1 MLDLFEE
8 SQSKTL
14 LFTTSTSGR
23 LQQTDGRQSAS
34 TGIYQCTLEPENN
47 DDDFNS
53 GDESSELC
61 HVAAKLGDGKN
72 FVRTMHQTELVLRN
86 TQFDLSS
93 LRSASNENNENSNAN
108 AEKKNYLYANTHA
121 KYGADQ
127 ESDWEIIRAE
137 LPQKGD
143 LNSDALN
150 QDGTLRFESVFRT
163 VEGIDWNECDFDCCV
178 KNDKINQKWDEGANY
193 EYRHAYWQTIA
204 RSFVVDEHTG
214 DVFISWEGFY
224 KDCGKI
230 YGASKTLQWTIGVS
244 RLKMEDP
251 SCTFLET
258 TDETYLTD
266 SHFPKCTEPVSIVYQ
281 SSRGRE
287 VALPYGG
294 FAVIPVASTGRSTGN
309 DKRSFLL
316 SVLSS
321 SGIGIGEL
329 TSRVWAF
336 PEGGNY
342 LKDGSKRQDL
352 TGSGTVIDE
361 IFMNQ
366 NVWDGG
372 SLRLHYSPA
381 TGKPDYL
388 CRTIFEEGIEC
399 LPISVTI
406 QDGIPVVE
414 SMGKA
419 ESFLSKEQTAIFC
432 RLGDADRTKRKDWG
446 RKTTLVTGLDFQW
459 NKVSEQPERIFFG
472 CWGGEGGNGDFGSVE
487 KNGDNLKRVMNGA
500 FADAVLFLPR
510 ELEGTIDPRE
520 VEAVEIPTAAT
531 ASIVP
536 NDKIPFSKSLAI
548 VLTLVAVAYLTIYRR
563 KRLLRA
569 WFSTS
574 NASQKESRF
583 GTPYVEL
590 QNLDSPSE
598 MMPSLYSSPYSS
610 PYTSPSSLSP
620 LPLSQTEEGI
630 DFVL

>member
-1 MLDLFEE
+1 
-8 SQSKTL
+8 
-14 LFTTSTSGR
+14 
-23 LQQTDGRQSAS
+23 
-34 TGIYQCTLEPENN
+34 
-47 DDDFNS
+47 
-53 GDESSELC
+53 
-61 HVAAKLGDGKN
+61 
-72 FVRTMHQTELVLRN
+72 
-86 TQFDLSS
+86 
-93 LRSASNENNENSNAN
+93 
-108 AEKKNYLYANTHA
+108 
-121 KYGADQ
+121 
-127 ESDWEIIRAE
+127 
-137 LPQKGD
+137 
-143 LNSDALN
+143 
-150 QDGTLRFESVFRT
+150 
-163 VEGIDWNECDFDCCV
+163 
-178 KNDKINQKWDEGANY
+178 
-193 EYRHAYWQTIA
+193 
-204 RSFVVDEHTG
+204 
-214 DVFISWEGFY
+214 
-224 KDCGKI
+224 
-230 YGASKTLQWTIGVS
+230 VS
-244 RLKMEDP
+244 RLKLEDP

-258 TDETYLTD
+258 SDETYLTD

-287 VALPYGG
+287 VALSYGG
-294 FAVIPVASTGRSTGN
+294 FAVIPAASTGRSTEN

-321 SGIGIGEL
+321 PGIGSGEL

-336 PEGGNY
+336 PEGGNA
-342 LKDGSKRQDL
+342 LKDGLKRQDL
-352 TGSGTVIDE
+352 TGSGTVIDG

-399 LPISVTI
+399 LPILVTI

-414 SMGKA
+414 SAGNA

-459 NKVSEQPERIFFG
+459 NEVSEQPERIFFG
-472 CWGGEGGNGDFGSVE
+472 CWGGEGGNGDFGSAE
-487 KNGDNLKRVMNGA
+487 KNGHNLKRVMDGA

-520 VEAVEIPTAAT
+520 AEAEAVLGIPAAASTATT
-531 ASIVP
+531 ASIFP
-536 NDKIPFSKSLAI
+536 NDKIPFSKSLVIA
-548 VLTLVAVAYLTIYRR
+548 LTLVVVACLTIYRR

-569 WFSTS
+569 RFSTS

-583 GTPYVEL
+583 GIPYVEL

-598 MMPSLYSSPYSS
+598 IMSSLYSSPYSS
-610 PYTSPSSLSP
+610 PSPLSP
-620 LPLSQTEEGI
+620 LPPSQTEEGI